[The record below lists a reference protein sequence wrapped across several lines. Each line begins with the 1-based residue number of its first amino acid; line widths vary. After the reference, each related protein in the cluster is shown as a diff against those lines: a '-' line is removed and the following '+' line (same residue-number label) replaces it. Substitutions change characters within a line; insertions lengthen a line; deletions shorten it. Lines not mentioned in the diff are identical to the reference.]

1 MDIQSMTAGFRIILS
16 VGQINNF
23 FGNLKMSEQ
32 LHIII
37 ASDRGKIHKLPC
49 SKKKLQYIFAFSVVS
64 LLFLVVTSVFSI
76 SLFTKNQNNSNEIVK
91 LREQLRTSAELIAEH
106 QRLSEEQKLRL
117 DLQLSN
123 LELTNVKQEVAFKKE
138 KETLISTAISELT
151 ERSELIENI
160 MGSIGIELP
169 KDEVT
174 DTKNSGGPFIRQPD
188 KEWDELL
195 YKADKYLKAIRYLPF
210 GRPVTGPIT
219 SRFGKRRD
227 PVNKKKGFHT
237 GIDFRGKRGEKIY
250 ATADGVVK
258 KAFRNGGYGNYVL
271 INHNNGYSTIYAH
284 MQAYLVHKGD
294 TIKRGQIVGLV
305 GNTGRSTGPH
315 LHYEICL
322 DKKPINPYNFM
333 KVAKSSQS
341 TQKKAQKE

>member
-1 MDIQSMTAGFRIILS
+1 
-16 VGQINNF
+16 
-23 FGNLKMSEQ
+23 MSRQ

-37 ASDRGKIHKLPC
+37 ASDRGKIHNLQF
-49 SKKKLQYIFAFSVVS
+49 SKKKLQYIFTFSVTS
-64 LLFLVVTSVFSI
+64 LLFLIITSIFSI
-76 SLFTKNQNNSNEIVK
+76 SLFTKNQNDSSEIAK

-117 DLQLSN
+117 DLKLSN
-123 LELTNVKQEVAFKKE
+123 LELTNVKQAVAFKKE

-169 KDEVT
+169 NDET
-174 DTKNSGGPFIRQPD
+174 SEDTKNSGGPFIQQPD
-188 KEWDELL
+188 KEWDDLL

-210 GRPVTGPIT
+210 GRPISGPIT

-227 PVNKKKGFHT
+227 PVNKKKAFHT
-237 GIDFRGKRGEKIY
+237 GIDFRGKRGDKIF

-271 INHNNGYSTIYAH
+271 IDHGNGYSTVYAH
-284 MQAYLVHKGD
+284 MQAYLVHTGD
-294 TIKRGQIVGLV
+294 TIRRGQIVGLV

-322 DKKPINPYNFM
+322 DKKPINPYNFI

-341 TQKKAQKE
+341 IRRKAQKE